1 MSFAQM
7 YNAEVIDQ
15 EEMLAKTRR
24 FILELR
30 KRCNPLQVYLFGSLS
45 TKNFKLGS
53 DIDLL
58 LIFKTAE
65 NIRES
70 RKSLT
75 GMSRLISGIPTDLL
89 FMTEEDFETKKD
101 SGGIPFIAFREGIL
115 L

>member
-1 MSFAQM
+1 MYNDILVVVVDDVARKKSDWKKMSFAQM

-30 KRCNPLQVYLFGSLS
+30 KRCNPLHVYLFGSLS

-58 LIFKTAE
+58 LILKLPKIFASQ
-65 NIRES
+65 ES
-70 RKSLT
+70 L
-75 GMSRLISGIPTDLL
+75 
-89 FMTEEDFETKKD
+89 
-101 SGGIPFIAFREGIL
+101 
-115 L
+115 